1 MKVTDNIKDFE
12 KNQINLNYD
21 VQSRPNKV
29 HIGLV
34 QLSTDH
40 TLETDWA
47 KLINSQAMVFSTRV
61 FYSSH
66 LTVKDLD
73 DISKEIET
81 SSNLI
86 ASGLTMDVMAFGCT
100 SASIIIGESKIAYLL
115 TKNRNNIPATNPWTA
130 VKAAFNYFKA
140 KKIAVLSPYP
150 IEVNF
155 NLYQQLIAADFE
167 IAILGS
173 LGIKKDTDI
182 TKVSKLSVIQS
193 LKKILPQSEADIVF
207 IPCTNLR
214 ILDYIKEIEGLFD
227 IPVITSNSVMYWHCL
242 NLVNVKAKCP
252 GYGKLLNS

>member
-173 LGIKKDTDI
+173 LA
-182 TKVSKLSVIQS
+182 
-193 LKKILPQSEADIVF
+193 LKKILISQKF
-207 IPCTNLR
+207 QNYL
-214 ILDYIKEIEGLFD
+214 
-227 IPVITSNSVMYWHCL
+227 
-242 NLVNVKAKCP
+242 
-252 GYGKLLNS
+252 